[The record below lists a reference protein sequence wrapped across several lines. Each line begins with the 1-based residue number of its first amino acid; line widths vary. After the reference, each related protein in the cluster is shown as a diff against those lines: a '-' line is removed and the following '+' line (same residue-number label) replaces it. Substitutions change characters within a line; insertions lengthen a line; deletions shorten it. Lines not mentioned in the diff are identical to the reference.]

1 MASIL
6 DSEAEFTKRCSELLP
21 DDQKDKLQAQ
31 DVKTFGT
38 FAFSVAEQQDIRH
51 QAQRSYS
58 QALRRQSVHWSHRR
72 CAAPIVFEGLTLL
85 PFEGQVKRRHFSGML
100 RRRLQTS

>member
-31 DVKTFGT
+31 DVNTFGT
-38 FAFSVAEQQDIRH
+38 LALSVAEQPDKISDTKLNEVTAKAFAKIRPLESPP
-51 QAQRSYS
+51 QYGA
-58 QALRRQSVHWSHRR
+58 
-72 CAAPIVFEGLTLL
+72 
-85 PFEGQVKRRHFSGML
+85 
-100 RRRLQTS
+100 